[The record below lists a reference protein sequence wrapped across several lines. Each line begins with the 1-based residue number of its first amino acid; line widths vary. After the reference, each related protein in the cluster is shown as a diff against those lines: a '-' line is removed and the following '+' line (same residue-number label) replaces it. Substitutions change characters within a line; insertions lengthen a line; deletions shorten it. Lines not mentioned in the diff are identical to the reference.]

1 MIKDIQKLAQEL
13 LDLAGVRSEVEVVK
27 VDKDSFEVNIK
38 TEGEAGLLIGFRGE
52 NIQSIQTLLGIMV
65 KNKLG
70 EWKRITVNVG
80 DYREKQESKLKEL
93 ADSIATR
100 AVETKEAQP
109 IYNLNAMQRR
119 VVHMY
124 LAQRGDVTSESQGE
138 EPNRY
143 LVVSPK

>member
-13 LDLAGVRSEVEVVK
+13 LDLTGVKSEIEVVK
-27 VDKDSFEVNIK
+27 IEEDSFEVNIK

-80 DYREKQESKLKEL
+80 DYREKQENKLKEL

-124 LAQRGDVTSESQGE
+124 LAERGDVTSESQGE

>member
-13 LDLAGVRSEVEVVK
+13 LDLTGVKSEIEVVK
-27 VDKDSFEVNIK
+27 VEEDSFEVNIK

-80 DYREKQESKLKEL
+80 DYREKQENKLKEL

-100 AVETKEAQP
+100 AVETKESQP
-109 IYNLNAMQRR
+109 IYNLNATQRR

-124 LAQRGDVTSESQGE
+124 LADRGDVTSESQGE

>member
-100 AVETKEAQP
+100 AVETNEAQP